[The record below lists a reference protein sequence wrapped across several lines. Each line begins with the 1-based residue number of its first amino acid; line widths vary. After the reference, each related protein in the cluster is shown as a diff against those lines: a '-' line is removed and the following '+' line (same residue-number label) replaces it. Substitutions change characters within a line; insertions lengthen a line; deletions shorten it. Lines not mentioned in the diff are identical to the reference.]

1 LDADDELLERRD
13 RVLWQPVL
21 EAVEGLLAGGDLHP
35 GDPPAAAVGL
45 LDGGVEDRLAGPPDV
60 GAGAVALDERDD
72 GMLGNLELPVR
83 VADRVACGDG
93 DDGERGHATVKPES
107 RDRFKSTWQGA
118 RLSSCGG
125 GRRLAAVLDEGTER
139 LAGVDPAV
147 VAACEHLLQ

>member
-1 LDADDELLERRD
+1 
-13 RVLWQPVL
+13 VGQPVL
-21 EAVEGLLAGGDLHP
+21 EGVEGLVAGEGRQP
-35 GDPPAAAVGL
+35 GDRPGAAVGL
-45 LDGGVEDRLAGPPDV
+45 LAGGVEDRLAGPPDV

-72 GMLGNLELPVR
+72 GMVRNLELPVH
-83 VADRVACGDG
+83 VADRVACRDG

-125 GRRLAAVLDEGTER
+125 GRCLAAVLDEGTER

-147 VAACEHLLQ
+147 VA